1 MELANK
7 VALVTG
13 GSSGIGRET
22 AKLLASAGAKVA
34 IADIDTTGGLSLLE
48 EIKNSGGDAMFCTC
62 DVSNESEVKDWIKN
76 VVNQWQSID
85 ILVANAGILAIGS
98 VEEASNLDWD
108 KVLGINVKG
117 YAFCAKYAIPH
128 MRKRG
133 GGAIV
138 NVASMA
144 SLIAFPGCALY
155 NTSKGAVLQLTRS
168 LACDLAAD
176 NIRVNCVC
184 PGAIE
189 TLQTQQFADALGLTT
204 EEAINQ
210 IAPTIPMKRIG
221 QPQEVA
227 QAILFLASEKASYI
241 TATSLLIDGGYTA
254 K

>member
-7 VALVTG
+7 VALITG

-22 AKLLASAGAKVA
+22 AKLFASEGAKVA
-34 IADIDTTGGLSLLE
+34 IADINSAGGLSLLE
-48 EIKNSGGDAMFCTC
+48 EIKESAGDAMFHTC
-62 DVSNESEVKDWIKN
+62 DVSIESEVKDWITN

-98 VEEASNLDWD
+98 VEEASNVDWD

-117 YAFCAKYAIPH
+117 YAFCAKYVTPH

-138 NVASMA
+138 NVASI
-144 SLIAFPGCALY
+144 SSFIAFPAFALY
-155 NTSKGAVLQLTRS
+155 NTTKGAVLQLTRS

-184 PGAIE
+184 PGVIE
-189 TLQTQQFADALGLTT
+189 TLQTQQFADLQGLKK
-204 EEAINQ
+204 EDVINQ
-210 IAPTIPMKRIG
+210 IAPSIPMKRIG

-227 QAILFLASEKASYI
+227 QAILFLASDKASYI
-241 TATSLLIDGGYTA
+241 TATPLLIDGGYTA
-254 K
+254 Q